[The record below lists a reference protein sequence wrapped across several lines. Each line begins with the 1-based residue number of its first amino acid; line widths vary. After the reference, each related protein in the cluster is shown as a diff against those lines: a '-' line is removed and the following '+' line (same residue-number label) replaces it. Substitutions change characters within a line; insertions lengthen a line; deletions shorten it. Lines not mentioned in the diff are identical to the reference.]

1 MSKLVVVLVSPLC
14 HGIHE
19 FVVDILAIHDKVMV
33 NMENEVP
40 WVGEGF

>member
-1 MSKLVVVLVSPLC
+1 MSKLVVVLISPLC

-19 FVVDILAIHDKVMV
+19 FVVNILTIHNEIMI